1 MIKAIVDK
9 EAQLG
14 TEKKVI
20 TIKTTWQSLN
30 RYLQQQVVLII
41 AIMLTLVTAIRF
53 KLTTRFQSIMCTLPS
68 KVNVQVSTF
77 RKSLNHSKRNTESN
91 KWVFPLTQQAPIL

>member
-30 RYLQQQVVLII
+30 RYLQQ
-41 AIMLTLVTAIRF
+41 
-53 KLTTRFQSIMCTLPS
+53 
-68 KVNVQVSTF
+68 
-77 RKSLNHSKRNTESN
+77 
-91 KWVFPLTQQAPIL
+91 